1 MVREEVYC
9 ILFPDSALNDTLLL
23 STHAGLAC
31 FFAIVGFLLL
41 TSIAVYYSPLLCGS
55 TNEKKLLNRP
65 QEIEDGEEYHIDL
78 SYSPIYCNLL
88 NVLFYSTGYSNNNF
102 STEVRSGPAHRI

>member
-9 ILFPDSALNDTLLL
+9 IYSPDSPLNDTLLL

-65 QEIEDGEEYHIDL
+65 QEIEDGDEYRDWSNVFTDL
-78 SYSPIYCNLL
+78 TYFF
-88 NVLFYSTGYSNNNF
+88 VLFYSTGYSNNNF
-102 STEVRSGPAHRI
+102 STEVRSGPAHQI